1 MIPSSY
7 VIYTSTLLGIILATF
22 RYNYHIG
29 NVKFSCMEG
38 WTLYGNSCYI
48 VVQEE
53 LSWTEANNLC
63 ASQRYN
69 YSRSIALHDW
79 FLMRDMSVGLL
90 NSTNNYWTAFYYRGS
105 EDSKRQN
112 CRAAN
117 AVLHAKY
124 YSYTTSIY
132 NPLWSSQQPKV
143 EYCTTNSCIYIHA
156 NFSDQINYGWKMA
169 DCSVKYPTICETFSC
184 LEDYQYRC
192 NDNSKCYPRKGR
204 CDGIQEC
211 SDNSDEADCSKRRAK
226 CGKTLFEDEANEI
239 NFEMSSA
246 EYASCQWTIRQP
258 VDSKIILTLVNVNI
272 RDNDELIISGIQD
285 STMNATSNLQIV
297 SNMSVAKAQYT
308 SIGNTLTITFRSQK
322 IDSTIVNMINII
334 LKFSY
339 ITQGKYCFLPI
350 IGYGSVINV
359 TGFEMGDVLYFEC
372 HLGYQTSS
380 GQFSL
385 SRCNNGRWTPKPKC
399 KLLNCGSAA
408 ALYNNAILTDYT
420 RNLTLYSRALYS
432 CEPGLHI
439 NGSSPPFRLCTENGT
454 WTNPDFSCQAS
465 VCYATSFAYGHFVE
479 QFYANGT
486 TGKYVCDE
494 GFYQKETDPV
504 CIYGTW
510 KGTPYCYP
518 EHSCYHNPCGNGTCI
533 QLTGGYSCICYEGF
547 RMISTSKGYICSDID
562 ECSTPG
568 YSLCEFTCI
577 NTIGSYECKCP
588 DTHQLYTDPNSVK
601 NLVSNTEFLILN
613 RTCIEKKCTVPE
625 IPPNVIPYPLYT
637 DPFSYQ
643 NGLYHTDTVI
653 YFACDHPVSN
663 YTSLVCNKTE
673 SWVVLNPCLGLTCK
687 PPEITKKN
695 LMIWPIKKSY
705 KFKDEIHFF
714 CDKPYHLNGPS
725 SSYCIGVDK
734 WSLTKLPD
742 CIVRRCPGLELDG
755 YEVIS
760 MNNKT
765 DNAETNLEMFF
776 QSATHIVDTPGYSL
790 SIICKNGEKFANGQT
805 KILLVCM
812 HNYTWNLN
820 SLPACIREED
830 TQRNQSDDN
839 NAMMNEYSK
848 NCIRDTVSDVHVNM
862 NTSAMLWC
870 FLSANCTNI
879 TSIKWYRNDHQNISG
894 ISLKGKN
901 GSWGLFFESVKVD
914 DDGRYYCA
922 VIDKNQEVL
931 EKYPADLYV
940 YQTFETGRSWP
951 EIVQNSE
958 PIKEILF
965 TADNN
970 DWSIISETV
979 SVEDSGI
986 FDERRSTNRNWLFQQ
1001 VVLLSDHRLNFFQKE
1016 ICSQHSYLFV
1026 GIRGDVNSVVLKSV
1040 KIYAIKCPEVRVNF
1054 ALFPQTAAIKDGI
1067 IVTGQC
1073 LHGAHTII
1081 QGQNPKLFCTQHG
1094 KWIYDVQSANLC
1106 FCSSNYTSENDI
1118 CVERGPICYICSGNN
1133 GTDCN
1138 DSSAVFCDR
1147 KQYCFT
1153 QITKILEG
1161 DVVRK
1166 GCTNECTASRIG
1178 CKTREETC
1186 EMCCQEDYC
1195 NNWHNMSKIHDEYLR
1210 PYRMFRAICPRNI
1223 TVLRYSKE
1231 LFSAP
1236 TIIPPLIHNYEPF
1249 YHLIVDQDIFNGT
1262 LQLIEKTNLILWT
1275 VTNRMSQF
1283 RNCSTH
1289 VFYKDYWAPVLDC
1302 PSLYIDFLANTTSL
1316 KFRSRFPNIDYR
1328 DVGSRVSLH
1337 YIPPNG
1343 TVVELGQP
1351 VKVTVTATD
1360 ESNNSARCLFW
1371 YIGQVADCPLW
1382 PINETEYECRGS
1394 MNQRVCKRR
1403 RECTGIQFPHHVTSL
1418 KCVAGQGWSYVSTQ
1432 STAVVPMNLFR
1443 PPICLKN
1450 SADVVYLSV
1459 NLATNSSLDEPCKAA
1474 LILKLHQLPK
1484 TYNAICRQLEWT
1496 FTGLLIVDNNMF
1508 ANYTMRHENISTT
1521 FKCAAQIVR
1530 RIIREKLGF
1539 NALKVICKNIQFSA
1553 LYANYSNT
1561 CSKKECAP
1569 GFYSAANGC
1578 YPCPLHS
1585 YSETIGIK
1593 NCTKCPENTFTP
1605 KTGSFSSQLCR
1616 KQCPPGFFSPTGLEP
1631 CQACGIG
1638 FYQPLYGLKSCNNC
1652 TSPWTTSAV
1661 GSISASE
1668 CVLKCKPGWFSSTGF
1683 EPCMKCPVGFYQ
1695 DRAGQ
1700 TTCNTCLINAN
1711 NKQISINNHCEGFSC
1726 TKSGCKNNG
1735 KCLNGRCICPFFY
1748 IGLDCSVA
1756 LNLCL
1761 ANFCPESGECRFD
1774 GVITSC
1780 VYNSDPLA
1788 EVSRMTWLESLWK
1801 LKQQKQQRQLS
1812 NEETLKAMNDSSL
1825 LTSPIR
1831 LANTS
1836 TKLKTVS
1843 ELVDKQFSVWSHNRR
1858 IRRNENK
1865 ETVISTGKYSS
1876 ISDQAES
1883 FISDQLA
1890 SSETGTTQEWKSD
1903 LSHRAKFVT
1912 TFSPSLI
1919 KTGVH
1924 ERNSIKSIT
1933 TTSTVLITIN
1943 ATSAICSNRLNFCKN
1958 GSCVTN
1964 NHGNISCVCREGYK
1978 INGSDNCILLQNCD
1992 YNPCGE
1998 NSCKNINNEY
2008 FCQCSTAHDTF
2019 HRQKWCPSSKECDQ
2033 KNLCK
2038 NNGISICDY
2047 KSQCICPTSYYG
2059 KFCTEKAEPCKN
2071 LPCDHGTCIA
2081 QFDHLQPYY
2090 FCKCDPGYYGEECT
2104 AHATCIDR
2112 NINCK
2117 HGYCYKND
2125 KTAYCK
2131 CYPGFTG
2138 SDCSIEI
2145 NHCTSSPCVNGTCK
2159 PKFLGYTCIC
2169 DESHKGDRCEI
2180 LIDPCDRKPCNINSE
2195 CRALSYGYKGKF
2207 VCNCAAGWTG
2217 KYCNELIDL
2226 CSHSQCGFGSTCI
2239 TRPGVNGDISYVC
2252 ICPLNKAGTFCNE
2265 SVDYCKPMNP
2275 CLHEG
2280 ICQQRDDGYTCL
2292 CKPGYRG
2299 DHCQYNLCSPNPCQN
2314 GGNCTVLSLTTYN
2327 CSCPQ
2332 YYGGI
2337 NCTVITDACAVS
2349 NFEDYCLNDGKCISN
2364 NFEPICHCTYQYEGR
2379 RCANKKDLD
2388 FNVMFNE
2395 QSQNLTS
2402 TSFDGSILKQFTL
2415 CFWIRIIS
2423 MDNNSFASFL
2433 NINQQGFAKNILSI
2447 TKNVVKFGK
2456 HVGLTNMTENQWQQF
2471 CFRRKMDGTTD
2482 WIRNGE
2488 IVWERKWDISPI
2500 NGSLRILL
2508 GSAQSFQAEMSMVQ
2522 LYSTV
2527 VRNKQINY
2535 SIRYCKQ
2542 WLQSIIARICTFSEC
2557 LLNPHRC
2564 SLAADKVP
2572 PKVINCPSNINIT
2585 SKDRL
2590 TIVNWFPSK
2599 SNEIFA
2605 GNDIINTSS
2614 NYNSGDVFTWG
2625 KYHIVYIAQDK
2636 AGNIETCQFDL
2647 VIATMNCS
2655 NPKKTDGINFTIR
2668 NIYSENVQKVAFV
2681 ECETNYM
2688 PIHSV
2693 TDFYFCD
2700 LMGQWTRW
2708 PHGIN
2713 FYFPSC
2719 LEYQAPLQQLSGL
2732 VTITANC
2739 RKLEVY
2745 KKNLTAV
2752 ILNANKQFNHF
2763 CTTLN
2768 CSNELKIWSN
2778 SSCKNRVL
2786 RQSANQTAESM
2797 YLYFSISA
2805 NTTIKSIESVITE
2818 NLNKVFGNNTGK
2830 PNTSWQCPSKNYPI
2844 QIFGHDTHS
2853 CVKCPS
2859 GMYCLD
2865 NKCIPCPENTFK
2877 KSSGCNQCIPCPNN
2891 TITGPIID
2899 DIGYQSIFDCYTNCS
2914 AGHYYSIQEGSCVKC
2929 PKGMYQDRPGQLR
2942 CNACPESRSTLERG
2956 SVNVSNC
2963 TVTCGAG
2970 MSMSEQ
2976 SQCVKCAKGKY
2987 RQENSAEVRCTSC
3000 PDYFTT
3006 PDNGSVNQSNCT
3018 VLNCPPGTYINLSS
3032 PSECF
3037 FCPRNHYQEKSNQT
3051 ECRPCVKPLITLAMG
3066 SVHPRQCMKPLFW
3079 NPVISD
3085 VNISKNFNSSLRP
3098 VFGFICFIGAIA
3110 LLALFYFQRQRIR
3123 ALFCKVRRTQ
3133 LKHIATTN
3141 YYRDASF
3148 TYPIVTITPTN
3159 IIGTPDFAEGIVS
3172 KNLEPREMVEIYQ
3185 EIYDGLHSMAEGTSR
3200 MPNDELASNQHSASI
3215 SRVRLEVDTTLRA
3228 EFCGDPKAIGMDSS
3242 GFPIDSADYEHADQ
3256 CKSMD
3261 LGNFENSQSSAFEE
3275 NQTSGFQRRFGA
3287 YRNWNLRIPLD
3298 EMYTEPT
3305 EYKLFLPGASDVSIE
3320 ETSGILRDE
3329 NKDRE
3334 NKDEESD
3341 DEDYFG

>member
-63 ASQRYN
+63 ASQRG
-69 YSRSIALHDW
+69 
-79 FLMRDMSVGLL
+79 F
-90 NSTNNYWTAFYYRGS
+90 
-105 EDSKRQN
+105 KRQN

-454 WTNPDFSCQAS
+454 WTNPDFFLATRIIAS

-673 SWVVLNPCLGLTCK
+673 SWVVLNPCL
-687 PPEITKKN
+687 
-695 LMIWPIKKSY
+695 
-705 KFKDEIHFF
+705 DEIHFF

-755 YEVIS
+755 YE
-760 MNNKT
+760 
-765 DNAETNLEMFF
+765 
-776 QSATHIVDTPGYSL
+776 SATHIVDTPGYSL

-879 TSIKWYRNDHQNISG
+879 TS
-894 ISLKGKN
+894 
-901 GSWGLFFESVKVD
+901 VD

-986 FDERRSTNRNWLFQQ
+986 LMKEGLLIAGVSLSSHNNDNHNDRSNSDHETFFTRCAINKNWLFQQ
-1001 VVLLSDHRLNFFQKE
+1001 VVLLSGGCNVVEVKYQSESSLELILHSVENTN
-1016 ICSQHSYLFV
+1016 HSYLFV

-1195 NNWHNMSKIHDEYLR
+1195 NNWHNMSKIHDE
-1210 PYRMFRAICPRNI
+1210 
-1223 TVLRYSKE
+1223 
-1231 LFSAP
+1231 
-1236 TIIPPLIHNYEPF
+1236 
-1249 YHLIVDQDIFNGT
+1249 
-1262 LQLIEKTNLILWT
+1262 
-1275 VTNRMSQF
+1275 
-1283 RNCSTH
+1283 
-1289 VFYKDYWAPVLDC
+1289 
-1302 PSLYIDFLANTTSL
+1302 
-1316 KFRSRFPNIDYR
+1316 SRFPNIDYR

-1539 NALKVICKNIQFSA
+1539 NKITNFIE
-1553 LYANYSNT
+1553 
-1561 CSKKECAP
+1561 ECAP

-1668 CVLKCKPGWFSSTGF
+1668 LKCKPGWFSSTGF

-1711 NKQISINNHCEGFSC
+1711 NKQISINNHCE
-1726 TKSGCKNNG
+1726 
-1735 KCLNGRCICPFFY
+1735 
-1748 IGLDCSVA
+1748 A

-1964 NHGNISCVCREGYK
+1964 NHGNISCVCQEGYK

-2059 KFCTEKAEPCKN
+2059 KFCTEKAEPCKIYLAIMALVLHN
-2071 LPCDHGTCIA
+2071 LITYSLIIFVNVIQVC
-2081 QFDHLQPYY
+2081 
-2090 FCKCDPGYYGEECT
+2090 YYGEECT

-2239 TRPGVNGDISYVC
+2239 TRPGVNGDI
-2252 ICPLNKAGTFCNE
+2252 I
-2265 SVDYCKPMNP
+2265 DYCKPMNP

-2542 WLQSIIARICTFSEC
+2542 WLQSIIASSEIPLIDWNQFTGVKPGNRNFPGICTFSEC

-2614 NYNSGDVFTWG
+2614 NYNSGDVFTW
-2625 KYHIVYIAQDK
+2625 
-2636 AGNIETCQFDL
+2636 
-2647 VIATMNCS
+2647 
-2655 NPKKTDGINFTIR
+2655 

-2739 RKLEVY
+2739 RKLE
-2745 KKNLTAV
+2745 
-2752 ILNANKQFNHF
+2752 NANKQFNHF

-2797 YLYFSISA
+2797 YLYFRS
-2805 NTTIKSIESVITE
+2805 
-2818 NLNKVFGNNTGK
+2818 LRM
-2830 PNTSWQCPSKNYPI
+2830 
-2844 QIFGHDTHS
+2844 
-2853 CVKCPS
+2853 KCPS

-2877 KSSGCNQCIPCPNN
+2877 KAPVVINAFHVR
-2891 TITGPIID
+2891 II
-2899 DIGYQSIFDCYTNCS
+2899 Q
-2914 AGHYYSIQEGSCVKC
+2914 
-2929 PKGMYQDRPGQLR
+2929 
-2942 CNACPESRSTLERG
+2942 
-2956 SVNVSNC
+2956 
-2963 TVTCGAG
+2963 
-2970 MSMSEQ
+2970 
-2976 SQCVKCAKGKY
+2976 
-2987 RQENSAEVRCTSC
+2987 
-3000 PDYFTT
+3000 
-3006 PDNGSVNQSNCT
+3006 
-3018 VLNCPPGTYINLSS
+3018 
-3032 PSECF
+3032 
-3037 FCPRNHYQEKSNQT
+3037 
-3051 ECRPCVKPLITLAMG
+3051 
-3066 SVHPRQCMKPLFW
+3066 
-3079 NPVISD
+3079 
-3085 VNISKNFNSSLRP
+3085 
-3098 VFGFICFIGAIA
+3098 
-3110 LLALFYFQRQRIR
+3110 
-3123 ALFCKVRRTQ
+3123 
-3133 LKHIATTN
+3133 
-3141 YYRDASF
+3141 
-3148 TYPIVTITPTN
+3148 
-3159 IIGTPDFAEGIVS
+3159 
-3172 KNLEPREMVEIYQ
+3172 
-3185 EIYDGLHSMAEGTSR
+3185 
-3200 MPNDELASNQHSASI
+3200 
-3215 SRVRLEVDTTLRA
+3215 
-3228 EFCGDPKAIGMDSS
+3228 
-3242 GFPIDSADYEHADQ
+3242 
-3256 CKSMD
+3256 
-3261 LGNFENSQSSAFEE
+3261 
-3275 NQTSGFQRRFGA
+3275 
-3287 YRNWNLRIPLD
+3287 
-3298 EMYTEPT
+3298 
-3305 EYKLFLPGASDVSIE
+3305 
-3320 ETSGILRDE
+3320 
-3329 NKDRE
+3329 
-3334 NKDEESD
+3334 
-3341 DEDYFG
+3341 